1 MENPAGPLHRIEPD
15 PLQGFLAIT
24 RKPSFDVAKARELRA
39 SGLGASEIARML
51 GVGRDSVYRVLDSTV
66 GAKQHN

>member
-1 MENPAGPLHRIEPD
+1 M
-15 PLQGFLAIT
+15 T